1 MSAMLEA
8 RALIARAAQ
17 LASLGRLDEAEAAYR
32 EVLEAAPGAIEAH
45 AFLGDLAFQRGD
57 DEGAAARYEVC
68 RALAPSAGAFAF
80 RLGRCKERMGDI
92 AGAAQCYV
100 EAFKLNRG
108 DWRAAL
114 FAGYALEA
122 LGRLEEAMVLF
133 SFGDD
138 VNLAVRAAKDDA
150 AADPEIRKRA
160 AVADRVF
167 CAFFTGL
174 HARAVEEAEAKL
186 GAALPRL
193 RSAIW
198 TKTHDQPV
206 HFATPLLQPQ
216 IFYVPDLEPAA
227 TMGRERLPW
236 AAAVEAATDD
246 IRAEYLAAVQAGAA
260 MAPYVPN
267 EFPGAEWDKLR
278 GKTDW
283 SALHL
288 YAAAHETPLAK
299 AFPKTMAALMATGVL
314 PLVQGAPVEVFF
326 SRLKPGAHIPPHFGC
341 INSRLTVH
349 LPLIVPEGCAI
360 RVGSDVHG
368 WTEGRIFAF
377 DDSFEHEAWNRGQSE
392 RVVLIFEAHR
402 PDLEPAERDGIEYV
416 FSKREGWL
424 RARTLPEI

>member
-1 MSAMLEA
+1 MTASLEL
-8 RALIARAAQ
+8 RALVVGAAQ
-17 LASLGRLDEAEAAYR
+17 LAKLGRMDEAEAAYR
-32 EVLEAAPGAIEAH
+32 DVLDAAPGTVEAH

-57 DEGAAARYEVC
+57 NADAMARYEIC
-68 RALAPSAGAFAF
+68 RKLAPGAGTFPF
-80 RLGRCKERMGDI
+80 RLGRCQERAGDA
-92 AGAAQCYV
+92 AGAARSYLD
-100 EAFKLNRG
+100 AFKLNPS

-114 FAGYALEA
+114 FAGCALEG
-122 LGRLEEAMVLF
+122 LGRREEAMVCF

-138 VNLAVRAAKDDA
+138 VNLAVRTAKDNP
-150 AADPEIRKRA
+150 AADPELRKRA
-160 AVADRVF
+160 RVADRVF
-167 CAFFTGL
+167 CEFFTGL

-186 GAALPRL
+186 GAELPRL
-193 RSAIW
+193 RRAVW
-198 TKTHDQPV
+198 PKTHDGPV
-206 HFATPLLQPQ
+206 HFPTPLLQPQ
-216 IFYVPDLEPAA
+216 IFYVPDLEPAP
-227 TMGRERLPW
+227 TMARERLAW
-236 AAAVEAATDD
+236 AEAVEAATDD
-246 IRAEYLAAVQAGAA
+246 IRAEYLAAVRAGAA

-267 EFPGAEWDKLR
+267 EFPGAEWDKLK

-288 YAAAHETPLAK
+288 YVGAHETPLAK

-314 PLVQGAPVEVFF
+314 PLVQGAPVELFF
-326 SRLKPGAHIPPHFGC
+326 SRLTPGTHIPPHFGC

-360 RVGSDVHG
+360 RVGGEVHT

-377 DDSFEHEAWNRGQSE
+377 DDSFEHEAWNRGGSE

-424 RARTLPEI
+424 RARKLP